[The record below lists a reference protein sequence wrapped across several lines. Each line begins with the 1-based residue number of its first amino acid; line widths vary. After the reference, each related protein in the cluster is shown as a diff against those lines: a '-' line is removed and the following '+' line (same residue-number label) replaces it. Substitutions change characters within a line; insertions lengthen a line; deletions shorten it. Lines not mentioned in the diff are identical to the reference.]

1 MLVFYVIVSSV
12 IFTEYVPI
20 QHTSLHLKWKLA
32 FSSIICHIYEKK
44 IMLSKIIVFHDW
56 IWKDCGRGKLSSHG
70 FMLDKLLFACG

>member
-56 IWKDCGRGKLSSHG
+56 I
-70 FMLDKLLFACG
+70 